1 MSTGILK
8 FSIDTYLK
16 SEGFKQFK
24 AYLKES
30 MNLSKRFKEVAGST
44 LGQLAIGYFT
54 INGLVGQY
62 NKAVEASNYQI
73 EQEAKLYNT
82 LRAQNFRDE
91 QIKSIID
98 LTASLQSLG
107 VVGDEVTIAGAQ
119 QLATYRLQEDSI
131 KKLLPTMQD
140 LLVKQKGLNGTGQDM
155 EAIASIFAKSMNGQ
169 TMALKRSGIILSER
183 EEQLLKVGTEEQKVA
198 LLTEAVRRSIG
209 EQNKEMLKTPEGK
222 ITSAKNR
229 IGDLYEVWGM
239 SVRETRAKFWE
250 FVADNAEGLQDVVN
264 RVFKA
269 GASFVDTFLGVF
281 RDIKKGFNA
290 LPDSA
295 KNAFKI
301 IGGLALATKFPLV
314 TLFLAIED
322 IFGAFQGKESF
333 TEDAINALLKFTRF
347 DYRFADLRKGVSDF
361 FDLLTKGADSG
372 IEKINLTTK
381 ILSDL
386 LDILKGGAGLLQ
398 MLWGGTMG
406 LYVDGGKNFYRA
418 LQGDFESINW
428 DNSYGNIKSGFN
440 KITTS
445 GKNMLKTDDMYSSF
459 KLDEANKKI
468 QEQVKLENYINV
480 NRGVNGVPLNDDYAI
495 DLRNF
500 NKKLSNFKE
509 PKNVNTK
516 TVSETNNISNGWD
529 RLYGAWQKK
538 ANNNANII
546 ALPDDLTVAINNL
559 SKLQETKKLDN
570 TIVSETKKIIKP
582 EVKGV
587 PLNDDYLMDL
597 RTFNKNLS
605 NFKEPKNLNAKTVSE
620 TKKMIKPEVTLTNTP
635 TYNTNV
641 TINEATDGA
650 KVEKMIETGIRNADK
665 QNIEKLKAQL
675 GVVNYG
681 FGY

>member
-1 MSTGILK
+1 MSVESVLK
-8 FSIDTYLK
+8 FNINTFLNSQ
-16 SEGFKQFK
+16 GFQQFK
-24 AYLKES
+24 ANLKQS
-30 MNLSKRFKEVAGST
+30 MSLSQKFKSVTSST

-54 INGLVGQY
+54 ISGLVGQY

-82 LRAQNFRDE
+82 LRAQKFRDE

-98 LTASLQSLG
+98 LTGSLQSLG

-131 KKLLPTMQD
+131 KNLLPSMQD

-155 EAIASIFAKSMNGQ
+155 EGIASMFAKSINGQ

-250 FVADNAEGLQDVVN
+250 FVADNAEGLKDVVN

-290 LPDSA
+290 LPDGA

-333 TEDAINALLKFTRF
+333 TEDAVNALMDFFGADYKFE
-347 DYRFADLRKGVSDF
+347 DLRKGVSDF
-361 FDLLTKGADSG
+361 WDLWTKGADSG

-398 MLWGGTMG
+398 MLWGGTVG
-406 LYVDGGKNFYRA
+406 VFADTGKNIYKT
-418 LQGDFESINW
+418 LTGNFEEINF
-428 DNSYGNIKSGFN
+428 DYSYGNIKSGFQKVTN
-440 KITTS
+440 S
-445 GKNMLKTDDMYSSF
+445 GKNILKTDDMHSAF
-459 KLDEANKKI
+459 LLDEANKKI
-468 QEQVKLENYINV
+468 QEQVELEKYINV
-480 NRGVNGVPLNDDYAI
+480 NRG
-495 DLRNF
+495 
-500 NKKLSNFKE
+500 
-509 PKNVNTK
+509 
-516 TVSETNNISNGWD
+516 
-529 RLYGAWQKK
+529 
-538 ANNNANII
+538 
-546 ALPDDLTVAINNL
+546 
-559 SKLQETKKLDN
+559 
-570 TIVSETKKIIKP
+570 
-582 EVKGV
+582 VKGV
-587 PLNDDYLMDL
+587 PLNDDYSVDL
-597 RTFNKNLS
+597 RNLTNILS
-605 NFKEPKNLNAKTVSE
+605 TFKEPKTLNTKTVQE

-650 KVEKMIETGIRNADK
+650 KIQKMLDNSLRSKEKQDMKN
-665 QNIEKLKAQL
+665 LKAQL
-675 GVVNYG
+675 GIENYKYG

>member
-1 MSTGILK
+1 VSVASVLTFNINTFLN
-8 FSIDTYLK
+8 SQ
-16 SEGFKQFK
+16 GFQQFK
-24 AYLKES
+24 SNLKQS
-30 MNLSKRFKEVAGST
+30 MSLSQKFKSVTSST
-44 LGQLAIGYFT
+44 LGKLAIGYFT
-54 INGLVGQY
+54 ISGLVGQY

-91 QIKSIID
+91 QIKSIVD
-98 LTASLQSLG
+98 LTGSLQSLG
-107 VVGDEVTIAGAQ
+107 VVGDEVTLAGAQ

-155 EAIASIFAKSMNGQ
+155 EGIANLFAKSMNGQ

-229 IGDLYEVWGM
+229 IGDLYETWGM

-250 FVADNAEGLQDVVN
+250 FVADNAEGLKDVVN

-301 IGGLALATKFPLV
+301 IGGIALATQFPLIALV
-314 TLFLAIED
+314 LAIED

-333 TEDAINALLKFTRF
+333 TEDAINALLKLTGT
-347 DYRFADLRKGVSDF
+347 DYRFEDLRKGVSDF

-381 ILSDL
+381 VLSDL
-386 LDILKGGAGLLQ
+386 LDTLKGGAGLLQ
-398 MLWGGTMG
+398 MLWGATGG
-406 LYVDGGKNFYRA
+406 LAIDFTKNTYKA
-418 LQGDFESINW
+418 LTGNFEDINW
-428 DNSYGNIKSGFN
+428 NN
-440 KITTS
+440 TTS
-445 GKNMLKTDDMYSSF
+445 
-459 KLDEANKKI
+459 
-468 QEQVKLENYINV
+468 
-480 NRGVNGVPLNDDYAI
+480 
-495 DLRNF
+495 
-500 NKKLSNFKE
+500 
-509 PKNVNTK
+509 
-516 TVSETNNISNGWD
+516 NISNGWD
-529 RLYGAWQKK
+529 RLYGAGQHMNDTHAMYQSYDLEQQEKKMKQKSESDNYKRFNQNKVGYPVDNEFIVPGSQPLFAGQNK

-546 ALPDDLTVAINNL
+546 ALPNDLTVALNKL
-559 SKLQETKKLDN
+559 SKMQETKKLD
-570 TIVSETKKIIKP
+570 T
-582 EVKGV
+582 
-587 PLNDDYLMDL
+587 
-597 RTFNKNLS
+597 
-605 NFKEPKNLNAKTVSE
+605 KTVTE

-641 TINEATDGA
+641 TVNEATDGA
-650 KVEKMIETGIRNADK
+650 KIQQMLDNSLRNKEKQD
-665 QNIEKLKAQL
+665 IEKLKAQL

>member
-8 FSIDTYLK
+8 FSIDTYLNSK
-16 SEGFKQFK
+16 GFKDFK
-24 AYLKES
+24 SNLKES
-30 MNLSKRFKEVAGST
+30 MNLSQRFKSITGSA

-54 INGLVGQY
+54 ISGLVGQY

-91 QIKSIID
+91 QIKSIVD
-98 LTASLQSLG
+98 LTGSLQSLG

-155 EAIASIFAKSMNGQ
+155 EGIASMFAKSMNGQ

-229 IGDLYEVWGM
+229 IGDLYETWGM
-239 SVRETRAKFWE
+239 SVRDTRAKFWE
-250 FVADNAEGLQDVVN
+250 FVADNAEGLKDVVN

-301 IGGLALATKFPLV
+301 IGAVAVATQFPLIALV
-314 TLFLAIED
+314 LAIED

-333 TEDAINALLKFTRF
+333 TEDAINALLKFTGT

-361 FDLLTKGADSG
+361 WDLWTKGADSG

-386 LDILKGGAGLLQ
+386 LDILKGGVGLLQ
-398 MLWGGTMG
+398 MVWGATGG
-406 LYVDGGKNFYRA
+406 LAIDFTKNTYKA
-418 LQGDFESINW
+418 LTGNFEDINW
-428 DNSYGNIKSGFN
+428 NN
-440 KITTS
+440 TTS
-445 GKNMLKTDDMYSSF
+445 
-459 KLDEANKKI
+459 
-468 QEQVKLENYINV
+468 
-480 NRGVNGVPLNDDYAI
+480 
-495 DLRNF
+495 
-500 NKKLSNFKE
+500 
-509 PKNVNTK
+509 
-516 TVSETNNISNGWD
+516 NISNGWD
-529 RLYGAWQKK
+529 RLYGAGQHMNDTHAMYQSYDLEQQEKKMKQKTESDNYKRLNQNKVGYPVDSEFIVPGSQPLFAGQKK

-546 ALPDDLTVAINNL
+546 ALPNDLTVALNKL
-559 SKLQETKKLDN
+559 SKMQETKKLDN
-570 TIVSETKKIIKP
+570 
-582 EVKGV
+582 
-587 PLNDDYLMDL
+587 
-597 RTFNKNLS
+597 
-605 NFKEPKNLNAKTVSE
+605 KTVKE

-641 TINEATDGA
+641 TVNEATDGV
-650 KVEKMIETGIRNADK
+650 KIQQMLDNSLRNKEKQD
-665 QNIEKLKAQL
+665 IEKLKAQL

>member
-650 KVEKMIETGIRNADK
+650 KVEKMIETGIRNTDK

>member
-1 MSTGILK
+1 M
-8 FSIDTYLK
+8 
-16 SEGFKQFK
+16 
-24 AYLKES
+24 
-30 MNLSKRFKEVAGST
+30 
-44 LGQLAIGYFT
+44 
-54 INGLVGQY
+54 
-62 NKAVEASNYQI
+62 
-73 EQEAKLYNT
+73 
-82 LRAQNFRDE
+82 
-91 QIKSIID
+91 
-98 LTASLQSLG
+98 G

-155 EAIASIFAKSMNGQ
+155 EGIANLFAKSMNGQ
-169 TMALKRSGIILSER
+169 TMALKRSGITLSER

-209 EQNKEMLKTPEGK
+209 EQNKEMLKIPEGK

-229 IGDLYEVWGM
+229 IGDLYETWGM

-301 IGGLALATKFPLV
+301 IGAVALATQFPLIALV
-314 TLFLAIED
+314 LAIED

-333 TEDAINALLKFTRF
+333 TEDAVNALLKFTGT

-361 FDLLTKGADSG
+361 WDLWTKGADSG
-372 IEKINLTTK
+372 IEKITFTNKVLTNM
-381 ILSDL
+381 
-386 LDILKGGAGLLQ
+386 LDIIKGGAGLLQ
-398 MLWGGTMG
+398 MIWG
-406 LYVDGGKNFYRA
+406 VSGGIVTDTFRA
-418 LQGDFESINW
+418 IRGSFTGDFENVGEGTI
-428 DNSYGNIKSGFN
+428 GNIKAGWN
-440 KITTS
+440 RMNNAYDNMQETYYMYE
-445 GKNMLKTDDMYSSF
+445 KNELEEYAK
-459 KLDEANKKI
+459 
-468 QEQVKLENYINV
+468 EQKQLIERLNYINK
-480 NRGVNGVPLNDDYAI
+480 NQNTFGVPVEKDFVIPISQPLFAGQHTNDTYAMYQSYDLEEQEKKMKQKSESDNYKRLNQ
-495 DLRNF
+495 
-500 NKKLSNFKE
+500 NKVGY
-509 PKNVNTK
+509 PVD
-516 TVSETNNISNGWD
+516 SEFIVPGSQPLFAG
-529 RLYGAWQKK
+529 QKK
-538 ANNNANII
+538 ANNNANIM
-546 ALPDDLTVAINNL
+546 ALPNDLTVAINNL

-570 TIVSETKKIIKP
+570 TTVSETKKIIKP

-587 PLNDDYLMDL
+587 PLNDDYLIDL

>member
-1 MSTGILK
+1 MSVASVLK
-8 FSIDTYLK
+8 FNINTFLNSQ
-16 SEGFKQFK
+16 GFQQFK
-24 AYLKES
+24 SNLKQS
-30 MNLSKRFKEVAGST
+30 MSLSQKFNSVTSST

-54 INGLVGQY
+54 ISGLVGQY

-98 LTASLQSLG
+98 LTGSLQSLG

-155 EAIASIFAKSMNGQ
+155 EGIANLFAKSMNGQ

-239 SVRETRAKFWE
+239 SVRDTRAKFWE
-250 FVADNAEGLQDVVN
+250 FVADNAEGLKDVVN

-301 IGGLALATKFPLV
+301 IGAVALATQFPLIALV
-314 TLFLAIED
+314 FAIED
-322 IFGAFQGKESF
+322 VFAAFQGKESF
-333 TEDAINALLKFTRF
+333 TEDAINALLKFTGT

-381 ILSDL
+381 VLSDL
-386 LDILKGGAGLLQ
+386 LDTLKGGVGLLQ
-398 MLWGGTMG
+398 MVWGATGG
-406 LYVDGGKNFYRA
+406 LAIDFTKNTYKA
-418 LQGDFESINW
+418 LTGNFEDINW
-428 DNSYGNIKSGFN
+428 NN
-440 KITTS
+440 TTS
-445 GKNMLKTDDMYSSF
+445 
-459 KLDEANKKI
+459 
-468 QEQVKLENYINV
+468 
-480 NRGVNGVPLNDDYAI
+480 
-495 DLRNF
+495 
-500 NKKLSNFKE
+500 
-509 PKNVNTK
+509 
-516 TVSETNNISNGWD
+516 NISNGWD
-529 RLYGAWQKK
+529 RLYGAGQHMNDTHAMYQSYDLEQQEKKMKQKTESDNYKRLNQNKVGYPVDSEFIVPGSQPLFAGQKK

-546 ALPDDLTVAINNL
+546 ALPNDLTVAINNL

-570 TIVSETKKIIKP
+570 
-582 EVKGV
+582 
-587 PLNDDYLMDL
+587 
-597 RTFNKNLS
+597 
-605 NFKEPKNLNAKTVSE
+605 KTVKE

-650 KVEKMIETGIRNADK
+650 KVEKMIETGFRNYDTQRIK
-665 QNIEKLKAQL
+665 ELKTQL

>member
-1 MSTGILK
+1 
-8 FSIDTYLK
+8 
-16 SEGFKQFK
+16 
-24 AYLKES
+24 
-30 MNLSKRFKEVAGST
+30 MNLSQRFKSITGSA

-54 INGLVGQY
+54 ISGLVGQY

-91 QIKSIID
+91 QIKSIVD
-98 LTASLQSLG
+98 LTGSLQSLG

-119 QLATYRLQEDSI
+119 QLATYRLQGDSI

-183 EEQLLKVGTEEQKVA
+183 EEQLLKVGTEEEKVA

-250 FVADNAEGLQDVVN
+250 FVADNAEGLKDVVN

-301 IGGLALATKFPLV
+301 IGAVALATQFPLI
-314 TLFLAIED
+314 TLAFAIED

-333 TEDAINALLKFTRF
+333 TEDAINALLKLTGT

-361 FDLLTKGADSG
+361 FDLLIKGADSG

-381 ILSDL
+381 VLSDL
-386 LDILKGGAGLLQ
+386 IDTLKGGAGLLQ
-398 MLWGGTMG
+398 MLWGATGG
-406 LYVDGGKNFYRA
+406 LAIDFTKNTYKA
-418 LQGDFESINW
+418 LTGNFEDINW
-428 DNSYGNIKSGFN
+428 NN
-440 KITTS
+440 TTS
-445 GKNMLKTDDMYSSF
+445 
-459 KLDEANKKI
+459 
-468 QEQVKLENYINV
+468 
-480 NRGVNGVPLNDDYAI
+480 
-495 DLRNF
+495 
-500 NKKLSNFKE
+500 
-509 PKNVNTK
+509 
-516 TVSETNNISNGWD
+516 NISNGWD
-529 RLYGAWQKK
+529 RLYGAGQHMNDTHAMYQSYDLEQQEKKMKQKSESDNYK
-538 ANNNANII
+538 RLNQNKVGYPVDNEFIVPGSQPLFAGQNKTNNNANII
-546 ALPDDLTVAINNL
+546 ALPNDLTVALNKL
-559 SKLQETKKLDN
+559 SKMQETKKLD
-570 TIVSETKKIIKP
+570 T
-582 EVKGV
+582 
-587 PLNDDYLMDL
+587 
-597 RTFNKNLS
+597 
-605 NFKEPKNLNAKTVSE
+605 KTVTE

-635 TYNTNV
+635 TYNTNI

-650 KVEKMIETGIRNADK
+650 KVEKMIETGIRNAGK
-665 QNIEKLKAQL
+665 QDIEKIKTQL
-675 GVVNYG
+675 GIENYKYG